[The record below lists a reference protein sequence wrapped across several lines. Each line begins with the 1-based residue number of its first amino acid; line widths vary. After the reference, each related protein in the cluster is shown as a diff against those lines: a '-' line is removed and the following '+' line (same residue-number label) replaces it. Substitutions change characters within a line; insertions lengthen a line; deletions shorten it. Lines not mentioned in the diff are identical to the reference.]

1 MCIVYILFIQLT
13 VEIYFVISQQKGLN
27 VFQSLLPN
35 ARNNILE
42 EKGWIFFTYLWI
54 CWPGSTQIK
63 QIVECNNIS
72 KYSALCYF

>member
-42 EKGWIFFTYLWI
+42 EKGWIFLLIYGFVGLEVL
-54 CWPGSTQIK
+54 K
-63 QIVECNNIS
+63 
-72 KYSALCYF
+72 